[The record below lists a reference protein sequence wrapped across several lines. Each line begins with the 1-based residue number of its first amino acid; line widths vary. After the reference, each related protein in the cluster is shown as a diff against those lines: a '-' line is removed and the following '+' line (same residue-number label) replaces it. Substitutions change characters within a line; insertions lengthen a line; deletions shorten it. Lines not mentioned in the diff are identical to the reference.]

1 MYEVCGSKM
10 SRCWGYNCLQEG
22 SQSYERKLRV
32 SNVEGTL
39 RYRILKVNREREA

>member
-10 SRCWGYNCLQEG
+10 SRCCGYNCLQEG
-22 SQSYERKLRV
+22 SQGYERKLRV
-32 SNVEGTL
+32 NNVEGTL